1 MKQRMLCRTLTDF
14 GVLCQFKSEEK
25 QNGSFEKSV
34 GKKGKETG

>member
-25 QNGSFEKSV
+25 QNLLDSHKFV
-34 GKKGKETG
+34 I